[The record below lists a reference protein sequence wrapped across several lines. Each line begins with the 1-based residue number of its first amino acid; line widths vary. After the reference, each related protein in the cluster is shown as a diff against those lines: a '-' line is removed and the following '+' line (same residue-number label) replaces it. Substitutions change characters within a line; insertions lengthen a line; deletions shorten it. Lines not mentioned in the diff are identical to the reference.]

1 MLAELLNTA
10 FEWVAD
16 NPQWAY
22 LAVFVVAAGESLIVV
37 GLILPGVV
45 LMFGFGALVATGAI
59 GLGQTLAWAAAGAVV
74 GDGVSFWIGRHFHQ
88 RLRTIWPFNHH
99 AALINRGVDF
109 FHHHGVKSVVLARFI
124 GPLRP
129 ILPAVAGMLDMSP
142 RRFFAANV
150 ASALL
155 WAPAYTLPGVVFGA
169 ALGLAAEVAGRLAV
183 LLLVLVSLMWF
194 GLWLV
199 RVSYRLVQP
208 RAGFLLARTLDW
220 SRRHPLTQPL
230 AAAVLDPTHPEAR
243 GLAVLLLLLAV
254 TSALIA
260 WLAGGWLAGL
270 DLYLHAGLQQLR
282 TPVADRVLAF
292 VVTGLGDAI
301 VLSSVLAAGC
311 AWLTLR
317 GRCNAAL
324 HWLAASLSAFAL
336 TRLLKAAIDA
346 PRPSDVFEATSAAAF
361 PGAHTSL
368 AIAVYGFLA
377 VLVARELTLP
387 RRWMPYIGA
396 ALLVIPIAFSRL
408 YFGLDW
414 LSDVLAGVAMGL
426 ACVALFGIAYR
437 RHPARP
443 LGWPAL
449 LGVAALALAVPGA
462 WRGERVLDPEL
473 AGVVQ
478 VREPLPLDGERW
490 WSTDWQRL
498 PVQRHDFRVRDRQP
512 LNVQYAGDLATLV
525 EALGASAWRTPSTLS
540 AATSLLLLAPQP
552 SPATLPVLPQVHD
565 GQHDVLRLLH
575 VGDDGETLHI
585 LRLWPTRWQVQ
596 PQAAPLWIG
605 SISELQMHRRLRL
618 FSYVATGGTGTAA
631 LGLLHDA
638 VAASCDPLFHSP
650 PQAVRPVLL
659 VRGCRKGGLPA
670 GAAVTGAPAGSR
682 PVGSHGKP

>member
-22 LAVFVVAAGESLIVV
+22 LAVFLVAAGESLIVV

-59 GLGQTLAWAAAGAVV
+59 ELGPTLAWAAAGAVV

-88 RLRTIWPFNHH
+88 RLRTVWPFNRH

-124 GPLRP
+124 GPVRP

-142 RRFFAANV
+142 RRFFTANV

-169 ALGLAAEVAGRLAV
+169 AVGLAAEVAGRLAV
-183 LLLVLVSLMWF
+183 LLLVLFSLMWF

-199 RVSYRLVQP
+199 RLIYRLVQP
-208 RAGFLLARTLDW
+208 RAGFLLARALDW

-254 TSALIA
+254 TSALIG

-270 DLYLHAGLQQLR
+270 DLYLHAELQQLR

-292 VVTGLGDAI
+292 VTGLGDAI
-301 VLSSVLAAGC
+301 VLSTVLAAGC

-317 GRCNAAL
+317 GRYNATL

-346 PRPSDVFEATSAAAF
+346 PRPPDLLDAATAAVY

-408 YFGLDW
+408 YLGLNW
-414 LSDVLAGVAMGL
+414 LSDVLAGIAMGL

-449 LGVAALALAVPGA
+449 IGVAAVALTVSGG
-462 WRGERVLDPEL
+462 WRGERVLDTEL
-473 AGVVQ
+473 ARAAQ

-490 WSTDWQRL
+490 WSSDWQRL
-498 PVQRHDFRVRDRQP
+498 PMQRHDFRVRDRQP

-525 EALGASAWRTPSTLS
+525 EALGAHAWRTPTALS
-540 AATSLLLLAPQP
+540 ATTSLLLLAPQP
-552 SPATLPVLPQVHD
+552 SAATLPVLPQVHD
-565 GQHDVLRLLH
+565 GQHDVLRLVH
-575 VGDDGETLHI
+575 VGTDGETMHI

-605 SISELQMHRRLRL
+605 SITELQMHRRLRL

-631 LGLLHDA
+631 LALLHAA
-638 VAASCDPLFHSP
+638 VAASCDTLVHAP
-650 PQAVRPVLL
+650 PEAIRPVLL
-659 VRGCRKGGLPA
+659 VRDCRNGTLPA
-670 GAAVTGAPAGSR
+670 GVTATGAPAGSG
-682 PVGSHGKP
+682 PIGHHGKP